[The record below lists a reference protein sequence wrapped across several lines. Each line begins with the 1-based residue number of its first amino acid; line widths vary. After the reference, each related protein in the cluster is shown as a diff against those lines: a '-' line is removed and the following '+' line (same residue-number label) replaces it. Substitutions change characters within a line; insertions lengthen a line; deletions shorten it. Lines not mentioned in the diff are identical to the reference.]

1 MGILYNSQKKNNDQ
15 EKTPKA
21 DFNYKDV
28 EVKKEGSVVRVI
40 INGLSA
46 VGTNA
51 VDAMKN
57 FIVKHGNKNK

>member
-1 MGILYNSQKKNNDQ
+1 MTKNKKNP
-15 EKTPKA
+15 KT
-21 DFNYKDV
+21 DFDYNDV
-28 EVKKEGSVVRVI
+28 EVKKEGSVVRII

-57 FIVKHGNKNK
+57 FIIKHGNKNQ

>member
-1 MGILYNSQKKNNDQ
+1 MAKK
-15 EKTPKA
+15 KTPKS
-21 DFNYKDV
+21 DFDYKDV
-28 EVKKEGSVVRVI
+28 EVKKEGNIVRII

-51 VDAMKN
+51 VDAMNN